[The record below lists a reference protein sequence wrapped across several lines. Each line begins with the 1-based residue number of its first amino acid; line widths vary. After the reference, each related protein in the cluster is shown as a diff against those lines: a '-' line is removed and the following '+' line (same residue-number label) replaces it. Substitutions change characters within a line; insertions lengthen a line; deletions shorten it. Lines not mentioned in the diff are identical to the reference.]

1 MLSCPVGYCTLSC
14 FLWKAVSSPGA
25 ALELAAFSTNSPPT
39 TTAPAQ
45 QRTNSHLGT
54 VKARS
59 TLSPQVD
66 TLAQRERLRGKY
78 RGKPDLGHRQLPSG
92 PCSPAVPGS
101 TAVSVQS
108 GVTSAVAEVTI
119 GQREGQGR
127 AGQPPVE
134 ARGWISWG
142 EGASWGLGSGRG
154 LQGTTRREEEIQ
166 KRGAEGMEWLS
177 PLTFHL

>member
-78 RGKPDLGHRQLPSG
+78 RGEPDLGHRQLPSG

-108 GVTSAVAEVTI
+108 GVTSAVEEVTI

-134 ARGWISWG
+134 EI
-142 EGASWGLGSGRG
+142 GR
-154 LQGTTRREEEIQ
+154 
-166 KRGAEGMEWLS
+166 A
-177 PLTFHL
+177 HV